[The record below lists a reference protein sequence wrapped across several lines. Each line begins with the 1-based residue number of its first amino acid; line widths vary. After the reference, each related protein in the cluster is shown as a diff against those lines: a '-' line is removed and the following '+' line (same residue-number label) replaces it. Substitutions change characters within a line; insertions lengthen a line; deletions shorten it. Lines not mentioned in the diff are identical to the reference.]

1 MSSRC
6 ARSATTRA
14 LALALTLRVL
24 VTLTLILTLTLT
36 RCEIGD
42 HEGLWSLL
50 RKAQREEATDGS
62 LNSAGGVKAL
72 VGATTK
78 DGATPL
84 YYACKNGF
92 LECARVLLDFG
103 GTCRGTDSG
112 GFTPL
117 WVACAR
123 GHYECAELMLRQ
135 PGATVDQRARDGR
148 TPLYAACEGGNLSCV
163 RMVLDAK
170 ADIEARRVG

>member
-1 MSSRC
+1 M
-6 ARSATTRA
+6 
-14 LALALTLRVL
+14 
-24 VTLTLILTLTLT
+24 
-36 RCEIGD
+36 
-42 HEGLWSLL
+42 
-50 RKAQREEATDGS
+50 
-62 LNSAGGVKAL
+62 
-72 VGATTK
+72 GATTK

-123 GHYECAELMLRQ
+123 GQYECARSCPNPNPDPDPNPNPNPTSSYFFLSRCAELMLRQ

-163 RMVLDAK
+163 RMMLDAK
-170 ADIEARRVG
+170 ADIEVRVRGSRGWRRARGRGWGRVRARC

>member
-1 MSSRC
+1 M
-6 ARSATTRA
+6 
-14 LALALTLRVL
+14 
-24 VTLTLILTLTLT
+24 
-36 RCEIGD
+36 
-42 HEGLWSLL
+42 
-50 RKAQREEATDGS
+50 
-62 LNSAGGVKAL
+62 
-72 VGATTK
+72 GATTK

-123 GHYECAELMLRQ
+123 GQYECARPYPKPNPDPDPSPNPNQARAMDATKAKMLAHYQ
-135 PGATVDQRARDGR
+135 ARAE
-148 TPLYAACEGGNLSCV
+148 PYP
-163 RMVLDAK
+163 
-170 ADIEARRVG
+170 